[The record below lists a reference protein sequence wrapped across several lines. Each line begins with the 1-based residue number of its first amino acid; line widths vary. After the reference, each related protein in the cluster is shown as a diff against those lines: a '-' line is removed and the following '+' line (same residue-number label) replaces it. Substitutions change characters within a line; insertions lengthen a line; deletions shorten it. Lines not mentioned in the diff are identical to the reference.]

1 MRKRK
6 INQEYL
12 RRITSTEIRNDRMDA
27 LAFALSIKE
36 FAEEYLG
43 GLVTVEISGDR
54 PGTVNLN
61 MPAVSYLIRLITM
74 ITDDDEL
81 INLKIN
87 LDDNMTLEARF
98 HELTDVPG
106 VVHIVDV
113 GRLAGFS
120 VERSGNTLYFIAKI
134 RSSNIMQIYAT
145 SNEDFKNLLI
155 ETHNM

>member
-12 RRITSTEIRNDRMDA
+12 RRITSTEIKDERMDA
-27 LAFALSIKE
+27 LAFSLSIKE
-36 FAEEYLG
+36 FADEYLG

-54 PGTVNLN
+54 PGNVKLN

-74 ITDDDEL
+74 ITDDDEI
-81 INLKIN
+81 INLKITLEDN
-87 LDDNMTLEARF
+87 LTLEARF
-98 HELTDVPG
+98 HELTDVSG
-106 VVHIVDV
+106 VAHIVDV

-120 VERSGNTLYFIAKI
+120 VERSNNTLYFIAKI
-134 RSSNIMQIYAT
+134 HSSHIMQIYAT
-145 SNEDFKNLLI
+145 SDENFKNLLV